1 MARAIEKT
9 QSKAGKKRKNVNE
22 TGEKKVER
30 KIRDTNE
37 GSGKERDKRIDAR
50 TANERGRLRK

>member
-1 MARAIEKT
+1 MRKRKEK
-9 QSKAGKKRKNVNE
+9 QGKKRKNVNE

-37 GSGKERDKRIDAR
+37 GSGKKRDKRIDAR